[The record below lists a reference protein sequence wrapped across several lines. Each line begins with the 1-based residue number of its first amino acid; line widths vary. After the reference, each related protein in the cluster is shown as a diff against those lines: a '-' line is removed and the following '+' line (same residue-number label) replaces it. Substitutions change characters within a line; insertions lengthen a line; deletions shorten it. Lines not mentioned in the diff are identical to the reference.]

1 MQMLQVNFI
10 VVNLL
15 LFQLFDSIALVG
27 LFGISGTWVFY
38 FVQYVVVRKVKSW
51 TRCGDRSTCLQ
62 LGRYDSNACCCSSCS
77 QTECVFNDVNYR
89 LQRIPTNATTHRD
102 TFHVPL

>member
-38 FVQYVVVRKVKSW
+38 FVQYVVVRKVKS
-51 TRCGDRSTCLQ
+51 
-62 LGRYDSNACCCSSCS
+62 
-77 QTECVFNDVNYR
+77 
-89 LQRIPTNATTHRD
+89 
-102 TFHVPL
+102 